1 MLTTIRNA
9 WKIPELRRKLLFTL
23 VIILLYRIG
32 NVIPVPGV
40 NVQQMSLMFSQQLSN
55 TIFGLF
61 DMMSGSAFSQ
71 ATIFALSIQPYINA
85 SIIIQLLTIAIPALE
100 RLSKEG
106 GEEGKKKL
114 TKITRYTTVGL
125 GVLMGFAYYIML
137 SNYNSQY
144 SNMLLTSTGFLTAL
158 VIILTFTAGS
168 TLVMWLGDQ
177 ISEHGI
183 GNGISMILFANI
195 IARIPSGII
204 TPIFNNL
211 KSNFGGFWYWALL
224 LIVAMLAIIVFI
236 VFVSQAERRIPVQYA
251 KRVVGRKVY
260 GGQNTHLPIKVNMS
274 GVMPIIFAQSIA
286 TLPATIIAFTGTGS
300 SSFWTWMNTYIFD
313 TKSAFYIVCY
323 FLLIIAFSYFYATI
337 QFNPIEIANN
347 LKKNGG
353 FIPGFRPGKPTSDF
367 ILKVINKITLFGALY
382 LAIVAILPIIAG
394 IIIKNTS
401 LAVGGTSVIIV
412 VGVALETVK
421 SLEAQ
426 MLMRH
431 YKGFLE

>member
-1 MLTTIRNA
+1 MLIIDNA
-9 WKIPELRRKLLFTL
+9 NKRIANHSEVLITLECIVNINSKHNRTNFQRDILQINKNLL
-23 VIILLYRIG
+23 
-32 NVIPVPGV
+32 
-40 NVQQMSLMFSQQLSN
+40 
-55 TIFGLF
+55 
-61 DMMSGSAFSQ
+61 
-71 ATIFALSIQPYINA
+71 
-85 SIIIQLLTIAIPALE
+85 
-100 RLSKEG
+100 
-106 GEEGKKKL
+106 
-114 TKITRYTTVGL
+114 
-125 GVLMGFAYYIML
+125 
-137 SNYNSQY
+137 
-144 SNMLLTSTGFLTAL
+144 
-158 VIILTFTAGS
+158 
-168 TLVMWLGDQ
+168 
-177 ISEHGI
+177 
-183 GNGISMILFANI
+183 
-195 IARIPSGII
+195 
-204 TPIFNNL
+204 
-211 KSNFGGFWYWALL
+211 
-224 LIVAMLAIIVFI
+224 
-236 VFVSQAERRIPVQYA
+236 
-251 KRVVGRKVY
+251 
-260 GGQNTHLPIKVNMS
+260 
-274 GVMPIIFAQSIA
+274 
-286 TLPATIIAFTGTGS
+286 IIAFTGTGS